1 MNANTIR
8 ERDML
13 EGKSFFQI
21 MQMGGFTLLVLFLC
35 SVVSVAIILERV
47 IAFRNNSRVKRADFM
62 AKLRELLKNRNTEAA
77 IMLCDNTHAPYARVV
92 KSGIQSGSFD
102 PVKIMNSMDRQISVE
117 VNELEKFTSILG
129 SIGSTVVY
137 IGLFGTVIGIIKAF
151 QDIALTSANGA
162 GINAVVAGVAEA
174 LISTAAG
181 ILVAV
186 PAVFAY
192 NLLMKKIDNFTN
204 DMEICASEVKD
215 TLGSKEK
222 AF

>member
-1 MNANTIR
+1 
-8 ERDML
+8 ML
-13 EGKSFFQI
+13 EGKNFFQI
-21 MQMGGFTLLVLFLC
+21 MQMGGFTLLVLFLL
-35 SVVSVAIILERV
+35 SVISVAIILERV
-47 IAFRNNSRVKRADFM
+47 IAFRNNSRVKRVDFM
-62 AKLRELLKNRNTEAA
+62 AKLRELLVKKNLDAA
-77 IMLCDNTHAPYARVV
+77 IMLCDNTNTPFSRVV
-92 KSGIQSGSFD
+92 KTGLQAGSFD
-102 PVKIMNSMDRQISVE
+102 TVKIMNSMDRQISAE
-117 VNELEKFTSILG
+117 VNNLEKFTSILG

-151 QDIALTSANGA
+151 QEIALTSANGA
-162 GINAVVAGVAEA
+162 GINSVVSGVAEA

>member
-1 MNANTIR
+1 
-8 ERDML
+8 ML
-13 EGKSFFQI
+13 EGKNIFQI
-21 MQMGGFTLLVLFLC
+21 FQMGGYTLLVLFLC
-35 SVVSVAIILERV
+35 SVLSVAVILERV
-47 IAFRNNSRVKRADFM
+47 ITFRNNSKTRRDEFM
-62 AKLRELLKNRNTEAA
+62 ARLRELMKNRNTEAA
-77 IMLCDNTHAPYARVV
+77 LMLCENTKTPFARVV
-92 KSGIQSGSFD
+92 RTGLQTNSYD
-102 PVKIMNSMDRQISVE
+102 PVKIMNAMDRQISSE
-117 VNELEKFTSILG
+117 VNSLEKFTSILG

-137 IGLFGTVIGIIKAF
+137 IGLFGTVLGIIRAF
-151 QDIALTSANGA
+151 QDIAVTNASGA
-162 GINAVVAGVAEA
+162 GINAVIAGVAEA

-215 TLGSKEK
+215 MLTNTKEK

>member
-1 MNANTIR
+1 
-8 ERDML
+8 ML
-13 EGKSFFQI
+13 EGKNFFQI

-35 SVVSVAIILERV
+35 SVVSVAIILERA

-62 AKLRELLKNRNTEAA
+62 AKLRELLKSRNIEAA
-77 IMLCDNTHAPYARVV
+77 VMLCDNTNAPYARVV
-92 KSGIQSGSFD
+92 KSGLQANTVD
-102 PVKIMNSMDRQISVE
+102 TVKVMNSMDRQISSE
-117 VNELEKFTSILG
+117 VNNLEKFTSILG

-215 TLGSKEK
+215 SLGSKEK